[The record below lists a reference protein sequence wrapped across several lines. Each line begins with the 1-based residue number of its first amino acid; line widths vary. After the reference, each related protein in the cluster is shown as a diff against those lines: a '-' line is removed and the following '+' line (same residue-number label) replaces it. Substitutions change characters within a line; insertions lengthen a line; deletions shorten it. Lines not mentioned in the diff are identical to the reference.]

1 MQLIFD
7 SSELLSEHEYAQPHE
22 INGQKLHGGFGEDG
36 AYISPR
42 TKTRAVAVRNWTK
55 ALRDRGWDL
64 LDADSDLLRGPRMP
78 NVDQQCLLIRN
89 GMGNLFW
96 NTLTIT
102 GKIEA
107 RGKFLADAPFPDLQ
121 EVIDEDISEMAIGHL
136 NKGMLIAHGI
146 DEGGKPEEGI
156 GGHDAMWFI
165 ARDLVFGPNAYN
177 DVDPPGSIARQETGR
192 RTMPELP
199 LAIEGYLSFLMNLL
213 LIEFRAEIGFA
224 AAQNVMRTEGLFDVP
239 TDRTELAA
247 ELVERIRTDERI
259 HVESLRLYLG
269 ELRSI
274 HFKSETEGLVE
285 GHTIIDRFW
294 RNLVGW
300 ATGEQPKLAAKAAY
314 EPIRD
319 RILATGKD
327 SEKLLNQ
334 FDSLSDVDFQAAAG
348 G

>member
-42 TKTRAVAVRNWTK
+42 TKTRAVAVRNWTQ

-78 NVDQQCLLIRN
+78 NVDQQRLLIRN
-89 GMGNLFW
+89 GLGNLFW
-96 NTLTIT
+96 NILTIT

-165 ARDLVFGPNAYN
+165 ARDLVFGPNAYD
-177 DVDPPGSIARQETGR
+177 DVDPPGSIARQESGQ

-199 LAIEGYLSFLMNLL
+199 LPIEAYLSFLMNLL
-213 LIEFRAEIGFA
+213 LIEFRAEVGFA
-224 AAQNVMRTEGLFDVP
+224 AAQNIMRTEGLFDVP

-247 ELVERIRTDERI
+247 EVVERIRTDELI

-274 HFKSETEGLVE
+274 HFKSESEGLVE
-285 GHTIIDRFW
+285 GHKIIDRFW
-294 RNLVGW
+294 KNIVGW

-319 RILATGKD
+319 RILATGKG
-327 SEKLLNQ
+327 SEKLLSQ
-334 FDSLSDVDFQAAAG
+334 FDNLSDVDFQAAAG

>member
-1 MQLIFD
+1 MQLIF
-7 SSELLSEHEYAQPHE
+7 SKRELLSEHEYAHPHE
-22 INGQKLHGGFGEDG
+22 INGRKLHGGFSESGT
-36 AYISPR
+36 YLSPR
-42 TKTRAVAVRNWTK
+42 TRIRAKAVGNWTE
-55 ALRDRGWDL
+55 ALRSRGWDL
-64 LDADSDLLRGPRMP
+64 LDANAELLRGPRMP
-78 NVDQQCLLIRN
+78 NVDQQRLLIRN
-89 GMGNLFW
+89 GLGKIFW

-107 RGKFLADAPFPDLQ
+107 RGKFLATTPFPDLQ

-165 ARDLVFGPNAYN
+165 ARDLAFGPNAYE
-177 DVDPPGSIARQETGR
+177 DVDPPGSIAREETGQR
-192 RTMPELP
+192 NMPELP
-199 LAIEGYLSFLMNLL
+199 IPIEGYLSFLMNLL

-224 AAQNVMRTEGLFDVP
+224 ATQQIMRTKGLFDVP
-239 TDRTELAA
+239 EERTELAA
-247 ELVERIRTDERI
+247 EIVERIRTDERI

-274 HFKSETEGLVE
+274 HFKSQTDELVE
-285 GHTIIDRFW
+285 GYRIIDRFW
-294 RNLVGW
+294 DNLIGW
-300 ATGEQPKLAAKAAY
+300 ATGDQPKLVAKAAY
-314 EPIRD
+314 EPIKD
-319 RILATGKD
+319 RILATGQ
-327 SEKLLNQ
+327 SGEKLLRD